1 MKQWLVHMVRITTGR
16 LATRTGAMDHQ
27 RWQFQIVWEIKT
39 RKLECRYIAASYCP
53 IGLNVIRMIA
63 FGRGNECDLCFK
75 QAIRYGSGTMH
86 LWLKGDDWRQQST
99 SSIKP
104 GYNRIGGQGVKMYPL
119 YRNLQQNVVYP
130 HWMGKSQRHFIVI
143 GLMLQWIMY

>member
-1 MKQWLVHMVRITTGR
+1 MVRITTSR
-16 LATRTGAMDHQ
+16 LATRTGAVDHQ

-75 QAIRYGSGTMH
+75 QAIRYGSGKMH
-86 LWLKGDDWRQQST
+86 LWLKGDDWRQLST

-104 GYNRIGGQGVKMYPL
+104 GYNLIEGPRG
-119 YRNLQQNVVYP
+119 QNVSTLQKFTAECSLSTLN
-130 HWMGKSQRHFIVI
+130 GKITTTFCSNRPNATMDYV
-143 GLMLQWIMY
+143 LKSNMTV